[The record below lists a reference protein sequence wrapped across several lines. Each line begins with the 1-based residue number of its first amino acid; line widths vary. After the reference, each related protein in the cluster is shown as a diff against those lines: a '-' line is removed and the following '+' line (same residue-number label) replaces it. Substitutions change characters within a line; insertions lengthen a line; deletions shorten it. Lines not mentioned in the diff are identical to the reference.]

1 MAAKPEE
8 QADSEEEKKPAA
20 EEQQFEEEFDAIY
33 YGRKRKKSES
43 EEAAAAAEREVNR
56 KIREDLER
64 ITADYHGH
72 NSAQAGPLTKSE
84 KGTRDREPVSKSIS
98 AEAGPSTKSDLC
110 RHREAALCEFRDE
123 RERKMRLTRQEKLF
137 QEAQEEYNA
146 SINAIF
152 DADWDASL
160 LTGETKSES
169 GTRDQEPASKSIS
182 EMAAPRRQTRPRCLA
197 A

>member
-1 MAAKPEE
+1 MSVAAKPEE
-8 QADSEEEKKPAA
+8 QADSEEEKTSA
-20 EEQQFEEEFDAIY
+20 EEQQFEEEYDALY

-43 EEAAAAAEREVNR
+43 EEAAAAAERVVNR
-56 KIREDLER
+56 KIREEIER
-64 ITADYHGH
+64 NTADYYGH
-72 NSAQAGPLTKSE
+72 NSAQASPLTESE

-137 QEAQEEYNA
+137 QEAEEEYNA

-152 DADWDASL
+152 DADWDAFL
-160 LTGETKSES
+160 L
-169 GTRDQEPASKSIS
+169 QEPASKSIS
-182 EMAAPRRQTRPRCLA
+182 EMAAPRGQTCPRCFA